1 MKRSVMVTSLVV
13 IAVVVAFSLFLA
25 TRNPVNP
32 TATEADSPLLGQPA
46 PPITGP
52 RLGGGATIN
61 VASDLGHVVV
71 VNFWASWCGP
81 CQVEAPNL
89 STFAWQERHHNVDVV
104 GVVFNDTVDAAK
116 AFAAHYGSL
125 YPSVVDDGGV
135 IANRYGVTSPPT
147 TFVINAKGVVAATLL
162 GAVTTRQLEAVVA
175 RVQLEATS

>member
-1 MKRSVMVTSLVV
+1 VKRSVMVTSLVV

>member
-1 MKRSVMVTSLVV
+1 MRRSVLVTSLVV

-25 TRNPVNP
+25 TRNPINP
-32 TATEADSPLLGQPA
+32 TATEADSPLLGQHA
-46 PPITGP
+46 PVVSGP
-52 RLGGGATIN
+52 RLGGGAAIN
-61 VASDLGHVVV
+61 ITADRGHVVV

-89 STFAWQERHHNVDVV
+89 STFAWHERHRGVDVV
-104 GVVFNDTVDAAK
+104 GVVFNDSVAAAE

-125 YPSVVDDGGV
+125 YPSVVDTGGV

-147 TFVINAKGVVAATLL
+147 TFVINAQGVVAATLL

-175 RVQLEATS
+175 RVES

>member
-1 MKRSVMVTSLVV
+1 
-13 IAVVVAFSLFLA
+13 VVVAFSLFLA

>member
-1 MKRSVMVTSLVV
+1 MVTSLVV